1 MHMCDLYLGY
11 RFGIWGFTSTFD
23 LLSKFG
29 KQNQSA
35 QKWASSITRT
45 TRARVIFWDF
55 DKLNNETLSSLVL
68 HAHAWS
74 SEMRYFEIT
83 SSTMTLLVVT
93 PSKQR
98 HRMPFK
104 PPVLF
109 SAEMLT

>member
-45 TRARVIFWDF
+45 TRARVIFWDEVF
-55 DKLNNETLSSLVL
+55 WNYLIYNDL
-68 HAHAWS
+68 
-74 SEMRYFEIT
+74 T
-83 SSTMTLLVVT
+83 SSNPIYTT
-93 PSKQR
+93 SQNA
-98 HRMPFK
+98 F
-104 PPVLF
+104 
-109 SAEMLT
+109 